1 MGAGLHK
8 ALLILPLAA
17 GLVSCA
23 DSRSAS
29 QRKAQPEPRYTV
41 TAVGRLDGVGEMRRL
56 AAESDGVIAG
66 VLVLRGSRVNAGQAL
81 MEIDCARRRAE
92 LAISQAEARQAR
104 EGARAILASENV
116 AGIAAADARV
126 EAAKATARE
135 ASQRMTSARA
145 LVSAGFIARRDLEAR
160 ENTLAAAGAE
170 LSGARAMR
178 ASLGNSARRARIAEA
193 AAAAEAADGG
203 VELARTMAGKCFVR
217 SPITGQVVQILR
229 REGEYSGASQGA
241 TLIEVANTAHLRV
254 RAEIGERDAGSI
266 RIGEGAVV
274 WIDGDDRKWT
284 GHVVEAAQA
293 MGRRSARSLDP
304 TDRFDRDVREVF
316 IALDDRQAPPPTLI
330 GLRMMV
336 GLNR

>member
-1 MGAGLHK
+1 MGAGLHQ
-8 ALLILPLAA
+8 AMLILPLAV
-17 GLVSCA
+17 GLASCA
-23 DSRSAS
+23 DSGSAA
-29 QRKAQPEPRYTV
+29 QRKAQLEPRFAV

-56 AAESDGVIAG
+56 VAESDGVIAA
-66 VLVLRGSRVNAGQAL
+66 VLVSRGTRVNVGEAL
-81 MEIDCARRRAE
+81 LEIDCARRRAE
-92 LAISQAEARQAR
+92 MAISQAEARRAR
-104 EGARAILASENV
+104 QGARAILASENI

-126 EAAKATARE
+126 DAAKATARE

-145 LVSAGFIARRDLEAR
+145 LVPAGFIARRDLEAR
-160 ENTLAAAGAE
+160 ENALAAAGAE

-178 ASLGNSARRARIAEA
+178 ASLGDSARRARIAEA
-193 AAAAEAADGG
+193 GAAADAADGG

-217 SPITGQVVQILR
+217 SPINGQVVQILR

-241 TLIEVANTAHLRV
+241 TLIEVADTVHLRV
-254 RAEIGERDAGSI
+254 RAEIGERDAGSV
-266 RIGEGAVV
+266 RIGQRAVV

-304 TDRFDRDVREVF
+304 TDRFDRDIREVF
-316 IALDDRQAPPPTLI
+316 IALDDRQVPPPTLI

-336 GLNR
+336 GLKR